1 MSFRLSIISIF
12 VFTLSSNSYSQG
24 SYLERGQSG
33 FGLGSSFTINKNISG
48 FDGSVSY
55 CLRGIIDIG
64 FAAGWFSLKEK
75 IEGSNVSATAV
86 SPFFNIHFLKQN
98 KRIPFSIAINFLY
111 ESDTYSSD
119 AFERT
124 GLELGGKDYSFGGT
138 IYNYTPISN
147 TGKLI
152 LSLGISYNV
161 AESEITNSPGNSIT
175 SSNNFTRADLGAS
188 FFFDLSPSSIIHFT
202 PVVGITEKLVT
213 YNLGVGYI
221 FTTN

>member
-48 FDGSVSY
+48 FDGSASY

-98 KRIPFSIAINFLY
+98 KKYHSQLQSIFCMSLIP
-111 ESDTYSSD
+111 
-119 AFERT
+119 
-124 GLELGGKDYSFGGT
+124 
-138 IYNYTPISN
+138 
-147 TGKLI
+147 
-152 LSLGISYNV
+152 
-161 AESEITNSPGNSIT
+161 
-175 SSNNFTRADLGAS
+175 
-188 FFFDLSPSSIIHFT
+188 IHLMLLK
-202 PVVGITEKLVT
+202 GQ
-213 YNLGVGYI
+213 G
-221 FTTN
+221 